1 MDSPEEQGL
10 SGESAPEEQ
19 QPHFSVSVSQM
30 MMDAMEKPDVDD
42 HQLMIDDISAI
53 EWMMFQAVNQDGPR
67 ASCQDDLTTFF
78 AMRQAQFSVW
88 NDASLLSYIEDLR
101 TAMDNQCN
109 LVQEKYINMMA
120 STDPEAYEELRPL
133 ASPIDANGE
142 RLTDDIVDI
151 LMKQN
156 QLLLEKYPH
165 VVANGRPLRARD
177 EAYGATSVETYARGE
192 LRTYSNHTLSML
204 LAHIQNLARKG
215 VNYAEQVLIN
225 TVAYYGYASLESAE
239 ASAERS

>member
-1 MDSPEEQGL
+1 MDAPEEQGL
-10 SGESAPEEQ
+10 PEEFGSEKQ
-19 QPHFSVSVSQM
+19 QPHFSTSISQM

-42 HQLMIDDISAI
+42 HQLMVDDIAAI
-53 EWMMFQAVNQDGPR
+53 EWMMFQAVNRGGPR
-67 ASCQDDLTTFF
+67 ASCQDDPTTFF

-109 LVQEKYINMMA
+109 LIQEKYINMMA
-120 STDPEAYEELRPL
+120 STDPEAYKELQPL

-142 RLTDDIVDI
+142 HLVDDIVNI
-151 LMKQN
+151 LMEQN
-156 QLLLEKYPH
+156 LPLLKNYPH
-165 VVANGRPLRARD
+165 VAAAGRPLRARD
-177 EAYGATSVETYARGE
+177 EAYGATSIETYTRGE

-204 LAHIQNLARKG
+204 LAHIQNLALKG
-215 VNYAEQVLIN
+215 VSYAEQILIN
-225 TVAYYGYASLESAE
+225 TVAYYGYASLEAAE